1 MNGRLSTALTSLL
14 LLALVACSSMDS
26 RTKKLQLGMSRA
38 QVVKILGSDYTVA
51 GAKKDAD
58 GSALEV
64 LRFGEKKD
72 PGLFIYFNNDRLVQ
86 WGDNQVLQNMPGAK

>member
-1 MNGRLSTALTSLL
+1 MNGRLSATLTALLILTLS
-14 LLALVACSSMDS
+14 ACSSMDS
-26 RTKKLQLGMSRA
+26 RTRKLQLGMSRA
-38 QVVKILGSDYTVA
+38 QVVKLLGSDYTVA

-72 PGLFIYFNNDRLVQ
+72 PGLFLYFNNDQLVQ
-86 WGDNQVLQNMPGAK
+86 WGDHEVLQNMPGTK

>member
-1 MNGRLSTALTSLL
+1 MNGRLSAALISLL
-14 LLALVACSSMDS
+14 LLALTACSSMDS
-26 RTKKLQLGMSRA
+26 RTRKLQLGMSRA

-51 GAKKDAD
+51 GAKKDGE

-72 PGLFIYFNNDRLVQ
+72 PGLFLYFNNDQLVQ
-86 WGDNQVLQNMPGAK
+86 WGDNQVIQNMPGAN

>member
-1 MNGRLSTALTSLL
+1 MNRIVSTALISLL
-14 LLALVACSSMDS
+14 LLGLTACSSLDS
-26 RTKKLQLGMSRA
+26 RTKKLQLGMSRD
-38 QVVKILGSDYTVA
+38 QVIKTLGDEFSVV

-72 PGLFIYFNNDRLVQ
+72 PGLFTYFQNGKLVQ